1 MEFSGG
7 GFKSHSSQLSI
18 ATSNKLLQ
26 VGVVELFKS
35 FELLMLEERSYW
47 LKLLEKVTRKLVCM
61 NEDCHI
67 KL

>member
-35 FELLMLEERSYW
+35 FELLMLEERSY
-47 LKLLEKVTRKLVCM
+47 
-61 NEDCHI
+61 
-67 KL
+67 